1 MHAVIAEKRMLT
13 EQHDPKLSFRGSS
26 VIDYKSRQMMSKCK
40 EKTISAIDLSE
51 AVGLARLW
59 TDNEFNPL
67 SSLVS
72 HSINYLVVIRVV
84 RVIFA
89 QIGPACRH
97 RSIFARMTDRPSRL
111 LDVRKK
117 RG

>member
-1 MHAVIAEKRMLT
+1 M
-13 EQHDPKLSFRGSS
+13 QG
-26 VIDYKSRQMMSKCK
+26 
-40 EKTISAIDLSE
+40 KTISAIDLSE

-67 SSLVS
+67 SSLVR
-72 HSINYLVVIRVV
+72 HSINYLKLVVIRVV

>member
-1 MHAVIAEKRMLT
+1 M
-13 EQHDPKLSFRGSS
+13 QG
-26 VIDYKSRQMMSKCK
+26 
-40 EKTISAIDLSE
+40 KTISAIDLSE

>member
-1 MHAVIAEKRMLT
+1 M
-13 EQHDPKLSFRGSS
+13 QG
-26 VIDYKSRQMMSKCK
+26 
-40 EKTISAIDLSE
+40 KTISAIDLSE
-51 AVGLARLW
+51 AVGLARRW

-72 HSINYLVVIRVV
+72 HSINYLKLVVIRVV

-97 RSIFARMTDRPSRL
+97 RSIFARMIDRPSRL

>member
-1 MHAVIAEKRMLT
+1 MARNFPALT
-13 EQHDPKLSFRGSS
+13 VQT
-26 VIDYKSRQMMSKCK
+26 IDYKSRQKMSKCK
-40 EKTISAIDLSE
+40 EKLFQQLIYLKP
-51 AVGLARLW
+51 LASPVLW

-67 SSLVS
+67 SSLVR
-72 HSINYLVVIRVV
+72 HSINYLKLVVIRVV

-97 RSIFARMTDRPSRL
+97 RSIFARMIDRPSRL